1 MKVCSECG
9 ARNADHSHLCG
20 QCGAQLGAAVDD
32 ADKGYTGDTDQ
43 IPPQQAVSAQ
53 DLVAQASEVLAEGHT
68 SEAAELCER
77 ALALEP
83 NYLPAFALLGMAH
96 EEAGDLQAALDA
108 YLSVLRIDP
117 SRAAERQK
125 VNLLK
130 LQILRGHQPSP
141 EEDEQVESWLRYA
154 PLLLS
159 VAAAL
164 LVFVVGAL
172 LIVSAR
178 NAHRLDDVGQAYEFT
193 MSAGN
198 AAMADG
204 RYAKAASHFQAALQ
218 ASPDDKAAAIRLQ
231 RARKQLAQDA
241 SRTAQLPKYIP
252 SKGPNP
258 FAPVVIPATA
268 DEEPVTTAQ
277 PPPLPPPTPIS
288 QALRPP
294 YREVRGGSRRP
305 SATSPSTDGKP
316 ASKASGRN
324 DIISPRNDARTIKAI
339 GSAPPAAATPSDDK
353 PGQISIWTSDK
364 PPAAASAATPK
375 QPAVNPDQLR
385 AQADKLK
392 RQGRYSEAAASYGQ
406 AREAYRQRMQN
417 NPQLSAATKAS
428 IDACKAQQDLCEAQ
442 Q

>member
-9 ARNADHSHLCG
+9 ARNTDNSHVCD
-20 QCGAQLGAAVDD
+20 QCGAQLSAAVDD

-96 EEAGDLQAALDA
+96 EEAGDLEAALDA
-108 YLSVLRIDP
+108 YETVLRIDP

-125 VNLLK
+125 VSLLK
-130 LQILRGHQPSP
+130 LQILRGDQPSA
-141 EEDEQVESWLRYA
+141 EEDERAASWLRYA
-154 PLLLS
+154 PLVLS

-178 NAHRLDDVGQAYEFT
+178 NAQRLSDVGEGYELA
-193 MSAGN
+193 MAAGN

-218 ASPDDKAAAIRLQ
+218 ASPDDKAAAMRLQ
-231 RARKQLAQDA
+231 RARKRLAEDA

-268 DEEPVTTAQ
+268 DEEPVVTAE

-288 QALRPP
+288 RASRPP
-294 YREVRGGSRRP
+294 YREVVGGSRHP
-305 SATSPSTDGKP
+305 SATSGSSGGKP
-316 ASKASGRN
+316 GSKTSGKN
-324 DIISPRNDARTIKAI
+324 EIISPRNEAKTPKAT
-339 GSAPPAAATPSDDK
+339 GSASAAAATLPEDG
-353 PGQISIWTSDK
+353 PGEISIWTSDK
-364 PPAAASAATPK
+364 PPAAGSAAKPK
-375 QPAVNPDQLR
+375 QPAANPDELR
-385 AQADKLK
+385 ARADKLK
-392 RQGRYSEAAASYGQ
+392 RQGRYGEAAARYGQ
-406 AREAYRQRMQN
+406 AREAYRQRMEKD
-417 NPQLSAATKAS
+417 PQLSAATKAS